1 MEACH
6 LANQNEIKAKGQG
19 LLKICELLIFISLLF
34 RIVYENFFMNVIGHN
49 KPIQFSPFFNI
60 VRELLQLL

>member
-34 RIVYENFFMNVIGHN
+34 RIVYENFFMNVIGPN

>member
-1 MEACH
+1 MEASH

-34 RIVYENFFMNVIGHN
+34 KIVYENFFMNVIGPD
-49 KPIQFSPFFNI
+49 KPIQLSPFFNI